1 MNVDKCLDYALK
13 VNSIYVLTHVIKKL
27 RRYSDVCNNTLYI
40 TTKLSS
46 ENISQLSNRVINT
59 NYTLLIG
66 RLNMTGSLYID
77 VSV

>member
-1 MNVDKCLDYALK
+1 MY
-13 VNSIYVLTHVIKKL
+13 
-27 RRYSDVCNNTLYI
+27 NNNKYI

-46 ENISQLSNRVINT
+46 ENISQQPNNVINT

-66 RLNMTGSLYID
+66 RLTMTGSLYID